1 MKLFGIVN
9 QYAYLSSVG
18 SDGGG
23 GSALGNLKTEG
34 DVAPDPPISF
44 KNAVNLPIPIDA
56 STVWVGLARSSP
68 NTTNGSSQSLKISMA
83 RVLYEGRSGGGK
95 GSVHEY
101 PARYTSIVTSRHKP
115 LECEGLLACLHM
127 LKTNPHLKGKNVV
140 LALIN
145 TVRIAEGVEHYI
157 GFKLRVGEIS
167 AQRTDI
173 PSIKVFPLDA
183 VHLDDEEFH
192 RIVHKRISKL
202 KDVKKNCG
210 TRNDVT
216 KALNDDRTDEE
227 VEQQYEIDEKAKQ
240 FRDEL
245 DDNDR
250 GHIREASGLTS
261 FPDDL
266 QKEFVPFTND
276 MNGEDGLIN
285 VSEEEIP
292 TKVEEILAKHGGKG
306 LPTSHNSIRA
316 LGYSRSSLS
325 SDSEAQT
332 FREVGFHVI
341 GPLATGDDLEEG
353 VEGGDSNAWERIP
366 LSQWAFIAA
375 AADKKGA
382 GVASTPVFYDK
393 AVSRSKNVSKF
404 PDELLKC
411 LFLMVR
417 LKKTNIP
424 LIVKQLNRFVTGERP
439 VVCKSVIEFC
449 RQIGNELVVAHDI
462 GYKPTDMMNT
472 ESSRI
477 LEIKLIWSEFHS
489 DKEDLIQRLPLNKQE
504 EHNMYARLERTP
516 IGKLQ
521 SMKEYKEALLQV
533 LKG

>member
-1 MKLFGIVN
+1 MIFGFVE
-9 QYAYLSSVG
+9 YLSSLG

-44 KNAVNLPIPIDA
+44 KDAVNLPIPIDA

-68 NTTNGSSQSLKISMA
+68 RTTEGGSQSLKISMA

-95 GSVHEY
+95 GSVHGY
-101 PARYTSIVTSRHKP
+101 PARYTSILESRHQP

-145 TVRIAEGVEHYI
+145 TVRIAESVEHYI

-167 AQRTDI
+167 SMRTDI
-173 PSIKVFPLDA
+173 PSIKVFPFDA
-183 VHLDDEEFH
+183 VNLDDVKFH
-192 RIVHKRISKL
+192 RIVHKRITKL
-202 KDVKKNCG
+202 KDVKKKCG
-210 TRNDVT
+210 TKDDVT

-227 VEQQYEIDEKAKQ
+227 VKLQYEIDEKANQ
-240 FRDEL
+240 FMDDL
-245 DDNDR
+245 DDNVR
-250 GHIREASGLTS
+250 GHVRDAFQLTLV
-261 FPDDL
+261 PDSL
-266 QKEFVPFTND
+266 RKEFAQFTND
-276 MNGEDGLIN
+276 MNGDLIN
-285 VSEEEIP
+285 ASDDEIP
-292 TKVEEILAKHGGKG
+292 TKVGEVLAEHGGKG
-306 LPTSHNSIRA
+306 LPASFGNISA
-316 LGYSRSSLS
+316 LGYSRSSKS
-325 SDSEAQT
+325 SDSEALT
-332 FREVGFHVI
+332 FRKIMFDVI
-341 GPLATGDDLEEG
+341 GPLTTGDGLEEG
-353 VEGGDSNAWERIP
+353 VSNEWELIP
-366 LSQWAFIAA
+366 LSQLSFIIAA
-375 AADKKGA
+375 AEEKGA

-393 AVSRSKNVSKF
+393 AVSRSENVSKF

-417 LKKTNIP
+417 LKETSIP

-449 RQIGNELVVAHDI
+449 RQIGNKLVVAHDI
-462 GYKPTDMMNT
+462 GYNPTDMMNT

-477 LEIKLIWSEFHS
+477 LEIKLIWSEFYS
-489 DKEDLIQRLPLNKQE
+489 DKEDLIRRLPLNKQE

-516 IGKLQ
+516 IGSLQ
-521 SMKEYKEALLQV
+521 SMKDYKEVLLQA
-533 LKG
+533 LN